1 MELFYCT
8 SEFHLNLFLF
18 FVQLLPGKPRGDIII
33 AAEEVADT
41 KFEITLQL
49 SATNLDKKD
58 FFGKVSLHVI

>member
-1 MELFYCT
+1 MELFYST
-8 SEFHLNLFLF
+8 SEFHLNLLF